1 MSLVFYTLSGILYAT
16 TPQLLLAVGLGRCLA
31 GIGHGLIYVTTI
43 IHGSEIA
50 VPKMRGFLM
59 ASLSFCLIIGSLTS
73 VDIYKGGKYSS
84 LPFFDD
90 PNRIVGLVTLMY
102 VALAAIIGGFLTYES
117 PVFLI
122 QRGRIEEAK
131 AAMLKL
137 RNETVETTEIRH
149 DYKDLRAMVAEDEK
163 LKGSIFQDRNLKPL
177 MTITAVE
184 VLSALTFNYP
194 LNVVRVVLSHRA
206 QVFSTHLS
214 ISGVRSLVGFF
225 SLLTFDL
232 VPRRSYFKISG
243 MGSIV
248 TLVLITI
255 CSTIYESTWW
265 LPVAVLLF
273 DAMAGL
279 AIPQLTD
286 IFSAEAFPLT
296 KKLDSLIFS
305 KSVES
310 LLQAGL
316 VLAMTGVNNGP
327 VMRLTVLTSF
337 SVLIAGFVT
346 FLTPRLPETLNKS
359 IRQTRDL
366 FRDQK
371 ILQD

>member
-1 MSLVFYTLSGILYAT
+1 
-16 TPQLLLAVGLGRCLA
+16 
-31 GIGHGLIYVTTI
+31 
-43 IHGSEIA
+43 
-50 VPKMRGFLM
+50 MRGLLM

-73 VDIYKGGKYSS
+73 VDIYEGGKHSF
-84 LPFFDD
+84 LPLFDN

-117 PVFLI
+117 PVFFI
-122 QRGRIEEAK
+122 QRGRFEEAK
-131 AAMLKL
+131 GVMLKL
-137 RNETVETTEIRH
+137 RNETAETSDIRH
-149 DYKDLRAMVAEDEK
+149 DYKDLKAMVAEDEK
-163 LKGSIFQDRNLKPL
+163 LNGSIFQDGNLKPL

-194 LNVVRVVLSHRA
+194 LNLVRVALSHPA
-206 QVFSTHLS
+206 QVLSTHLS

-248 TLVLITI
+248 TLVFLTI
-255 CSTIYESTWW
+255 CSTIDESTWW

-273 DAMAGL
+273 DAMAGM

-327 VMRLTVLTSF
+327 VMRLAVLTSF
-337 SVLIAGFVT
+337 SVLIAGFVI
-346 FLTPRLPETLNKS
+346 FLTSRLPETLNKS